1 MTKAEHQLKKPHLSS
16 PEPVLPL
23 LLPAIAPWEG
33 ELAAGRA
40 TCAGSSCHPSPSPW
54 GQDPVVEWGSGC
66 WHGSEQQGQPGRQG
80 AARPPTLRLLWRGIT
95 AGISAGGERQ
105 ALGQQLWVSFPPALP
120 RESASPAWRERNPCV
135 SDQHSC
141 MRATANPSAQHAA
154 RQLPAVGL
162 GARKV
167 PGCIVGPPSHI
178 HSPSP
183 MGEPGCRGNFWVP
196 GGAGAFSTHCSS
208 SSSHFPLDTLSTSC
222 SAAWPSK
229 SCSLTLTNVCKQEA
243 ETL

>member
-1 MTKAEHQLKKPHLSS
+1 MTKAEHQLRKPHLSS
-16 PEPVLPL
+16 PEPVLLL
-23 LLPAIAPWEG
+23 LLPATAPWEG
-33 ELAAGRA
+33 ELAAGRT
-40 TCAGSSCHPSPSPW
+40 TCEGSPYHPSPPPW
-54 GQDPVVEWGSGC
+54 GQHPAVEQGSGC
-66 WHGSEQQGQPGRQG
+66 WRGSEQRGQPGRQG

-105 ALGQQLWVSFPPALP
+105 ALGQQLWVSFPPSLP

-141 MRATANPSAQHAA
+141 MRATANPSAQHAM

-167 PGCIVGPPSHI
+167 PGCTVGPPSYI
-178 HSPSP
+178 YSPSP
-183 MGEPGCRGNFWVP
+183 MGKPGHKWHFWVL
-196 GGAGAFSTHCSS
+196 GCTGAFSTCCSS
-208 SSSHFPLDTLSTSC
+208 SSSLFPLDILGTSC

-229 SCSLTLTNVCKQEA
+229 SCSLTLANRRQ
-243 ETL
+243 